1 MSRIESKL
9 DTGSEDFR
17 ANAAHMRG
25 LVDDLEAK
33 VAAVR
38 KGGGEKY
45 QERHTARGKL
55 LVRDRID
62 ALVDP
67 GSPFLELSQLA
78 ALDVY
83 DDPVAA
89 AGVVMGVGRIAGQ
102 ECMIVANDATVKGGT
117 YFPLTVKKHLRAQE
131 IAEKNH
137 LPCVYLVDSGGA
149 FLPLQDEVFPD
160 RDHFGRIFYNQAR
173 MSAQNIPQIAVVMGS
188 CTAGGAY
195 VPAMADEAIIVKDQG
210 TIFLGGPPLVRAAT
224 GEVVSAEELGGADV
238 HTRES
243 GVADHYAHND
253 HHALKLAR
261 RAWSPESATF
271 TAGIA

>member
-1 MSRIESKL
+1 MSRIESRL

-83 DDPVAA
+83 DTPVAA
-89 AGVVMGVGRIAGQ
+89 AGVVTGVGRIAGQ
-102 ECMIVANDATVKGGT
+102 V
-117 YFPLTVKKHLRAQE
+117 
-131 IAEKNH
+131 
-137 LPCVYLVDSGGA
+137 VD
-149 FLPLQDEVFPD
+149 
-160 RDHFGRIFYNQAR
+160 
-173 MSAQNIPQIAVVMGS
+173 
-188 CTAGGAY
+188 
-195 VPAMADEAIIVKDQG
+195 
-210 TIFLGGPPLVRAAT
+210 LVRVALQ
-224 GEVVSAEELGGADV
+224 VIQFELRTVQERFDAS
-238 HTRES
+238 HTQ
-243 GVADHYAHND
+243 A
-253 HHALKLAR
+253 
-261 RAWSPESATF
+261 
-271 TAGIA
+271 

>member
-1 MSRIESKL
+1 MSRIESRL

-33 VAAVR
+33 VAAAR

-89 AGVVMGVGRIAGQ
+89 AGVVTGVGRIAGQ
-102 ECMIVANDATVKGGT
+102 ECVIVANDATVKGGT
-117 YFPLTVKKHLRAQE
+117 YFPLTVKKHLRAHE
-131 IAEKNH
+131 IA
-137 LPCVYLVDSGGA
+137 
-149 FLPLQDEVFPD
+149 
-160 RDHFGRIFYNQAR
+160 
-173 MSAQNIPQIAVVMGS
+173 
-188 CTAGGAY
+188 
-195 VPAMADEAIIVKDQG
+195 
-210 TIFLGGPPLVRAAT
+210 
-224 GEVVSAEELGGADV
+224 
-238 HTRES
+238 
-243 GVADHYAHND
+243 
-253 HHALKLAR
+253 
-261 RAWSPESATF
+261 
-271 TAGIA
+271 